1 MKRKS
6 KVLSL
11 ILLLVLAL
19 LTAIAA
25 GTSVSRYVFREQDQI
40 TGSFTDLYFSH
51 DGQGRVVLMEPE
63 SSSENS
69 DYVGYFTFTANNFEG
84 DNVTPRNIEYT
95 LRLPTQTELSNGY
108 IMDAWG
114 TEQSLINSEE
124 DRVTVSNTQKYELA
138 YYDDG
143 VNSSTIAAI
152 PDGENF
158 LPNSHSDMFT
168 LTRNADGE
176 RLEGETIYLIAEI
189 TYPYQELHL
198 FTVNTSTNLLTVSA
212 TPVRDPETH
221 FSYTQYWVNVQTARS
236 FENAVEGVY
245 TDSPVKVVLTW
256 EADAPVIF
264 DSGRFAAATEGN
276 MVNKEPYG
284 ENENNLWGE
293 YRWHAESTSENGRYT
308 NTVTLYLPQGSD
320 ARLYFYVYGQNSFSL
335 TAQAWFQ
342 TETGG
347 TYGAEQYYNIAG
359 ADAKTGI
366 VIQDGAAAGN

>member
-19 LTAIAA
+19 LTAIVA

-40 TGSFTDLYFSH
+40 TGSFTNLYFSH
-51 DGQGRVVLMEPE
+51 DGQGRVVLMEPG

-95 LRLPTQTELSNGY
+95 LRLPTQTELNNGY

-114 TEQSLINSEE
+114 TEQQLSDTAILG
-124 DRVTVSNTQKYELA
+124 NTQKYKLA
-138 YYDDG
+138 YYDNG
-143 VNSSTIAAI
+143 VAVSTIVAV

-168 LTRNADGE
+168 LMRNEDGE
-176 RLEGETIYLIAEI
+176 RLESETIYLIAEI

-236 FENAVEGVY
+236 FVNAVEGVY

-256 EADAPVIF
+256 TADAPVIF
-264 DSGRFAAATEGN
+264 DSGRFAAATEGS

-284 ENENNLWGE
+284 DSNQWGE
-293 YRWHAESTSENGRYT
+293 YRWHAEGTSENGRYT

-320 ARLYFYVYGQNSFSL
+320 ARLYFYVYGQTSFSL

-342 TETGG
+342 TETEG

-359 ADAKTGI
+359 ADAQTGI
-366 VIQDGAAAGN
+366 VIQDGALAGN

>member
-51 DGQGRVVLMEPE
+51 DGQGRVVLMEPG

-69 DYVGYFTFTANNFEG
+69 NYVGYFTFTANNFEG

-95 LRLPTQTELSNGY
+95 LRLPTTAELNAGA
-108 IMDAWG
+108 IKDTWG
-114 TEQSLINSEE
+114 TEQQLSDAAISG
-124 DRVTVSNTQKYELA
+124 NTKKYELA

-143 VNSSTIAAI
+143 VNFSTIAAI

-256 EADAPVIF
+256 AADAPVIF
-264 DSGRFAAATEGN
+264 DSGRFAAATAGN
-276 MVNKEPYG
+276 MEYEKPYNDG
-284 ENENNLWGE
+284 ELWE
-293 YRWHAESTSENGRYT
+293 KYLWFAVSEEKDGSYT

>member
-19 LTAIAA
+19 LTAIVA

-69 DYVGYFTFTANNFEG
+69 NYVGYFTFTANNFEG
-84 DNVTPRNIEYT
+84 DNVTPRNIEYR

-138 YYDDG
+138 YYDNG
-143 VNSSTIAAI
+143 VAVSTIVAV

-168 LTRNADGE
+168 LMRNADGE
-176 RLEGETIYLIAEI
+176 RLEDETIYLIAEI

-236 FENAVEGVY
+236 FVNAVEGVY

-256 EADAPVIF
+256 AADAPVIF
-264 DSGRFAAATEGN
+264 DSGRFAAATAGN
-276 MVNKEPYG
+276 MEYEKPYNDG
-284 ENENNLWGE
+284 ELWE
-293 YRWHAESTSENGRYT
+293 KYLWFAVSEEKDGSYT

-359 ADAKTGI
+359 ADVKTGI
-366 VIQDGAAAGN
+366 VIQNGAAAGN

>member
-69 DYVGYFTFTANNFEG
+69 NYVGYFTFTANNYEG
-84 DNVTPRNIEYT
+84 DNVTPRNIEYR

-176 RLEGETIYLIAEI
+176 RLESETIYLIAEI

-236 FENAVEGVY
+236 FVNAVEGVY

-256 EADAPVIF
+256 TADAPVIF
-264 DSGRFAAATEGN
+264 DSGRFAAATEGS

-284 ENENNLWGE
+284 DSNQWGE
-293 YRWHAESTSENGRYT
+293 YRWYAESTSENDRYT
-308 NTVTLYLPQGSD
+308 NIVTLYLPQGSD
-320 ARLYFYVYGQNSFSL
+320 ARLYFYVYGQTSFSL
-335 TAQAWFQ
+335 KAEAWFQ

-359 ADAKTGI
+359 ADAQTGI
-366 VIQDGAAAGN
+366 VIQDGTLAGN

>member
-51 DGQGRVVLMEPE
+51 DGQGRVVLMEPG

-69 DYVGYFTFTANNFEG
+69 AYVGYFTFTANNFEG
-84 DNVTPRNIEYT
+84 DNVTSRNIEYT
-95 LRLPTQTELSNGY
+95 LRLPTQTELNNGY

-114 TEQSLINSEE
+114 TEQQLSDTAILG
-124 DRVTVSNTQKYELA
+124 NTQKYELA

-143 VNSSTIAAI
+143 VNSSTIAAV

-168 LTRNADGE
+168 LMRNADGE
-176 RLEGETIYLIAEI
+176 RLESETIYLIAEI

-284 ENENNLWGE
+284 DSNQWSE
-293 YRWHAESTSENGRYT
+293 YRWYAESTSENDRYT
-308 NTVTLYLPQGSD
+308 NIVTLYLPQGSD
-320 ARLYFYVYGQNSFSL
+320 ARLYFYVYGQTSFSL

-342 TETGG
+342 TRTGEEG
-347 TYGAEQYYNIAG
+347 NYSYGATKYTNIAG
-359 ADAKTGI
+359 ADAQTGI